1 MEEPGAGLG
10 LLLGGVIAQS
20 ISWRWVFLVNVHV
33 AATVALLA
41 LRKIPAPARERGHID
56 VVGAITATASL
67 GALIFG
73 LSRAAEHGWGNGLTA
88 GPIAAG
94 LLGLAAFVAVERRST
109 HPPTP
114 LWVFAART
122 RGAALLNQALPGA
135 ALFGFFFLSTLSL
148 HKTFDYKPLK

>member
-1 MEEPGAGLG
+1 MPAQTAPGSTVPPGSATRGSASLTG
-10 LLLGGVIAQS
+10 ALILLATVQLMVVLDMTIVNVALPSIDRALRFTPGN
-20 ISWRWVFLVNVHV
+20 ISWRWVFLVNVPV

-56 VVGAITATASL
+56 VAGAITATASL

-94 LLGLAAFVAVERRST
+94 LLGLATFVAVER
-109 HPPTP
+109 
-114 LWVFAART
+114 
-122 RGAALLNQALPGA
+122 
-135 ALFGFFFLSTLSL
+135 
-148 HKTFDYKPLK
+148 